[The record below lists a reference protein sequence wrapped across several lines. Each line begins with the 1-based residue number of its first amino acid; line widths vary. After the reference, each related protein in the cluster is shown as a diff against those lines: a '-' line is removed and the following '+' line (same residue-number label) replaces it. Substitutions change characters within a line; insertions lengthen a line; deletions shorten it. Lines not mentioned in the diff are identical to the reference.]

1 MRKDY
6 VIGIDVGTT
15 GCKVLLIDNEGNI
28 VARAVEGYSFQS
40 PHASWAEQ
48 DPEDWWEA
56 LKKALPQVMRNV
68 RPDAIRGIGLC
79 GQMHG
84 LVPLDDESRVI
95 RPCIMWNDQRSEPQC
110 KAIYE
115 RVGGVNKLRELTNN
129 RMLPGY
135 TAGKIL
141 WVRDE
146 EPQNYERIRV
156 ILNPKDYI
164 RFRLTGDFAT
174 EVSDASGTGLFDV
187 KRRVWCSQLLELLDI
202 PREWLPI
209 CHESPESTGRVTQQ
223 AAGETGLR
231 AGMDVVG
238 GGGDAVIQTTGT
250 GVLEPGILGTT
261 IGTAGNVTMALDG
274 FYRNP
279 EGKLQIFCNNMP
291 GRWHAM
297 GVTLS
302 AGGSFRWLKDLL
314 EETGRERL
322 GGSEENVYEILTK
335 EAEQAR
341 PGSEN
346 LIFLPYL
353 TGERCPHADPNARG
367 AFIGLSLLHKRSHVI
382 RSVLEGVI
390 FSLWDVTQVMREMGV
405 SITQV
410 RTSGGGALSPVW
422 RQIHADIFNQ
432 TVYTVS
438 GSGEGGAYGAA
449 LIAGVGIGV
458 WASVEEALS
467 VLKIETETH
476 PITENVPLYET
487 LYQIYRKLYERLK
500 PTFDEI
506 SSVAHPS

>member
-1 MRKDY
+1 MPNEY
-6 VIGIDVGTT
+6 VIGIDVGTS
-15 GCKVLLIDNEGNI
+15 GCKVLLIDNQGKI
-28 VARAVEGYSFQS
+28 IARAVERYSFFS
-40 PHASWAEQ
+40 PHAAWAEQ
-48 DPEDWWEA
+48 NPEDWWQA
-56 LKKALPQVMRNV
+56 LRKALPQVLNNI
-68 RPDAIRGIGLC
+68 PPQSIRGIGLC

-84 LVPLDDESRVI
+84 LVALDKNYSVI
-95 RPCIMWNDQRSEPQC
+95 RPCIMWNDQRSGPQC
-110 KAIYE
+110 EAVYE
-115 RVGGVNKLRELTNN
+115 CVGGEDILIELINN

-141 WVRDE
+141 WIRDE

-187 KRRVWCSQLLELLDI
+187 RKRSWCSRLLELLEI
-202 PREWLPI
+202 PTDWVPR
-209 CHESPESTGRVTQQ
+209 CYESPEITGKVTQ
-223 AAGETGLR
+223 AAAEETGLQ
-231 AGMDVVG
+231 AGIDVVG

-261 IGTAGNVTMALDG
+261 IGTAGNVTMALDQCHK
-274 FYRNP
+274 NP
-279 EGKLQIFCNNMP
+279 NGKLQIFCNNVP

-302 AGGSFRWLKDLL
+302 AGGSLRWLGDVLRVTERELL
-314 EETGRERL
+314 NDSNKNT
-322 GGSEENVYEILTK
+322 YDILTR

-341 PGSEN
+341 PGAEN
-346 LIFLPYL
+346 LIFLPYMM
-353 TGERCPHADPNARG
+353 GERCPHADPKARG
-367 AFIGLSLLHKRSHVI
+367 VFMGLTLLHKRSHVI

-390 FSLWDVTQVMREMGV
+390 LSLWDVTQVMKEMGV
-405 SITQV
+405 SIRQV
-410 RTSGGGALSPVW
+410 RTSGGGALSPLW

-449 LIAGVGIGV
+449 LVAGAGVGI
-458 WASVEEALS
+458 WSSVGKALS

-476 PITENVPLYET
+476 PIVENT
-487 LYQIYRKLYERLK
+487 KLYENLYRIYRNLYGRLK
-500 PTFDEI
+500 STYNEI
-506 SSVAHPS
+506 SSLPD

>member
-1 MRKDY
+1 MSKEY

-15 GCKVLLIDNEGNI
+15 GCKVLLVDHRGEI
-28 VARAVEGYSFQS
+28 VARAVEGYSFHS

-48 DPEDWWEA
+48 DPEDWWQA
-56 LKKALPQVMRNV
+56 LKKALPQVMRNI
-68 RPDAIRGIGLC
+68 RPDSIRGIGLC

-84 LVPLDDESRVI
+84 LVPLDKKGRII
-95 RPCIMWNDQRSEPQC
+95 RPCIMWNDQRSETQC
-110 KAIYE
+110 KAVYE
-115 RVGGVNKLRELTNN
+115 RVGGTNRLLELTNN
-129 RMLPGY
+129 SMLPGY

-146 EPQNYERIRV
+146 EPKNYERIRV

-164 RFRLTGDFAT
+164 RFRLTADLAT

-187 KRRVWCSQLLELLDI
+187 KRRVWCSRLVELLDI
-202 PREWLPI
+202 PREWLPT
-209 CHESPESTGRVTQQ
+209 CHESREITGRVTHE
-223 AAGETGLR
+223 AAEEIGLK
-231 AGMDVVG
+231 AGIDVVG

-261 IGTAGNVTMALDG
+261 IGTAGNVTVALDR
-274 FYRNP
+274 FYENP
-279 EGKLQIFCNNMP
+279 EGRLQVFCNNMP
-291 GRWHAM
+291 GMWHAM

-302 AGGSFRWLKDLL
+302 AGGSLRWLKDLL

-322 GGSEENVYEILTK
+322 GGSEENVYEMLTK

-341 PGSEN
+341 PGTEN

-410 RTSGGGALSPVW
+410 RASGGGALSPLW

-449 LIAGVGIGV
+449 LIAGVGVGV

-487 LYQIYRKLYERLK
+487 LYQIYRTLYERLK

-506 SSVAHPS
+506 SSVATP

>member
-1 MRKDY
+1 MSKEY
-6 VIGIDVGTT
+6 LIGIDVGTT
-15 GCKVLLIDNEGNI
+15 GCKVLLIDNEGNVI
-28 VARAVEGYSFQS
+28 ARAVESYSFHS

-48 DPEDWWEA
+48 DPEDWWQA
-56 LKKALPQVMRNV
+56 LKKALPQVMRNLRADV
-68 RPDAIRGIGLC
+68 IRGIGLC

-84 LVPLDDESRVI
+84 LVALDNEGKVI

-110 KAIYE
+110 KAIHE
-115 RVGGVNKLRELTNN
+115 RVGGVNKLLELTNN

-146 EPQNYERIRV
+146 EPQNYERIQV

-187 KRRVWCSQLLELLDI
+187 KRRVWCSQLVELLDI
-202 PREWLPI
+202 PKQWLPT
-209 CHESPESTGRVTQQ
+209 CHESPDITGRVTEQ
-223 AAGETGLR
+223 AAGETGLP
-231 AGMDVVG
+231 AGTDVVG

-261 IGTAGNVTMALDG
+261 IGTAGNVTMALDR
-274 FYRNP
+274 FYENP
-279 EGKLQIFCNNMP
+279 EGKLQVFCNNMP
-291 GRWHAM
+291 RRWHAM

-302 AGGSFRWLKDLL
+302 AGGALRWLKDLL
-314 EETGRERL
+314 EEAGSEGL
-322 GGSEENVYEILTK
+322 GGSAENVYEILTK

-341 PGSEN
+341 PGAKN

-353 TGERCPHADPNARG
+353 TGERCPHSDPNARG
-367 AFIGLSLLHKRSHVI
+367 IFIGLTLLHKRSHMI

-390 FSLWDVTQVMREMGV
+390 FSLWDVTQVMKEMGV

-410 RTSGGGALSPVW
+410 RTSGGGALSPLW
-422 RQIHADIFNQ
+422 RQIHADIFNR

-449 LIAGVGIGV
+449 LIAGAGVGV
-458 WASVEEALS
+458 WESIEEALS
-467 VLKIETETH
+467 VLKIETETP
-476 PITENVPLYET
+476 PIPDNVPLYEK
-487 LYQIYRKLYERLK
+487 LYNIYGKLYERLK
-500 PTFDEI
+500 ATFDEI
-506 SSVAHPS
+506 SSLA

>member
-1 MRKDY
+1 MSREY
-6 VIGIDVGTT
+6 LIGIDVGTT

-28 VARAVEGYSFQS
+28 VGRAVEAYSFYS

-48 DPEDWWEA
+48 DPEDWWQA
-56 LKKALPQVMRNV
+56 LKKALPQVLRNIH
-68 RPDAIRGIGLC
+68 PEAIRGIGLC

-84 LVPLDDESRVI
+84 LVPLDKGGNVI
-95 RPCIMWNDQRSEPQC
+95 RPCIMWNDQRAEPQC

-115 RVGGVNKLRELTNN
+115 RVGGADRLRELTNN

-135 TAGKIL
+135 TAGKIV

-156 ILNPKDYI
+156 VLNPKDYI
-164 RFRLTGDFAT
+164 RFRLTQDFAT

-202 PREWLPI
+202 PKQWLPT
-209 CHESPESTGRVTQQ
+209 CHESPEITGRVTQQ

-231 AGMDVVG
+231 VGIDVVG

-261 IGTAGNVTMALDG
+261 IGTAGNVTMALDR
-274 FYRNP
+274 FYDNP
-279 EGKLQIFCNNMP
+279 EGRLQVFCNTMP
-291 GRWHAM
+291 ERWHAM

-302 AGGSFRWLKDLL
+302 AGGSLRWLKDILGRNRREGL
-314 EETGRERL
+314 GVPEEK
-322 GGSEENVYEILTK
+322 VYEILTK
-335 EAEQAR
+335 EAKQAR

-353 TGERCPHADPNARG
+353 TGERCPHSDPNARG
-367 AFIGLSLLHKRSHVI
+367 AFIGLTLLHKRLHII

-410 RTSGGGALSPVW
+410 RTSGGGALSPLW

-432 TVYTVS
+432 RVYTVS

-449 LIAGVGIGV
+449 LIAGAGVGV

-476 PITENVPLYET
+476 PIPDNVALYERLYNIYGKLYET
-487 LYQIYRKLYERLK
+487 LKA
-500 PTFDEI
+500 TFNEI
-506 SSVAHPS
+506 SSIA

>member
-1 MRKDY
+1 MTKEH

-15 GCKVLLIDNEGNI
+15 GCKVLLIDNGGEI
-28 VARAVEGYSFQS
+28 VARAVEGYSFHS

-48 DPEDWWEA
+48 DPEDWWQA
-56 LKKALPQVMRNV
+56 LRKALPQVIGDI
-68 RPDAIRGIGLC
+68 RPNSIRGIGLC

-84 LVPLDDESRVI
+84 LVPLD
-95 RPCIMWNDQRSEPQC
+95 
-110 KAIYE
+110 K
-115 RVGGVNKLRELTNN
+115 GGN
-129 RMLPGY
+129 
-135 TAGKIL
+135 
-141 WVRDE
+141 RDE
-146 EPQNYERIRV
+146 EPQNYDRIRV
-156 ILNPKDYI
+156 ILNPKDYL
-164 RFRLTGDFAT
+164 RFRLTGDLAT

-187 KRRVWCSQLLELLDI
+187 KRRVWCSELLELLNI
-202 PREWLPI
+202 PTEWLPT
-209 CHESPESTGRVTQQ
+209 CHESPEVTGRVTQR
-223 AAGETGLR
+223 AARETGLR
-231 AGMDVVG
+231 AGVEVVG

-261 IGTAGNVTMALDG
+261 IGTAGNVTMALDR
-274 FYRNP
+274 FSINP
-279 EGKLQIFCNNMP
+279 EGKLQVFCNNMP

-302 AGGSFRWLKDLL
+302 AGGSLRWLKDLL

-341 PGSEN
+341 PGSED

-353 TGERCPHADPNARG
+353 TGERCPHSDPHARG
-367 AFIGLSLLHKRSHVI
+367 AFIGITLLHRRSHMI
-382 RSVLEGVI
+382 RSVLEGVM

-410 RTSGGGALSPVW
+410 RTSGGGALSPLW

-449 LIAGVGIGV
+449 FVAGAGVGV
-458 WASVEEALS
+458 WSSLEEALS

-476 PITENVPLYET
+476 PIRENILLYER
-487 LYQIYRKLYERLK
+487 LYQVYRDLYERLK

-506 SSVAHPS
+506 SSVA